1 MYGDRK
7 IISHQLNSMQVRIA
21 GYEAKDQKYINKRRN
36 PSKYFTSIDHNQIFK
51 FAYTEAKLR

>member
-1 MYGDRK
+1 
-7 IISHQLNSMQVRIA
+7 MQVRIA